1 MIPTRAAYQSSQTE
15 YTINVPGA
23 AGFVDLTL
31 GAHDGVL
38 YGEDDSGY
46 LLFVNGEEA
55 APGEVIP
62 GNAQRRHGDGNDHRD
77 GQEPRGR
84 YDLDRLQAYRQKGSQ
99 YLGKITVTPSDAT
112 LYIYEKVS
120 GIRLWPDA
128 NGKYSFSTG
137 FTYIYSATKSGYV
150 GQSGAIQ
157 LLDGKLDFGSIQKNE
172 DETETFVSGTKYDPS
187 KTISLKLDTAPKNNT
202 IQTGMAAQWADFRG
216 TAYTEGGAMTGTANT
231 NNGVT
236 SAAIP
241 FSAESGTLYWA
252 VNAGTGYGSNAVSNP
267 ILVDGTVV
275 VYTGTRI
282 LKIDKD
288 TGAILS
294 EGTMAGKSSFA
305 INNPTYAEGVI
316 LVGLS
321 DGRIQAF
328 NADTLE
334 SLWLYTDPSAVS
346 RQPDHGRK
354 RVRLHR
360 LLELGGRGSE
370 LCLPVSD

>member
-1 MIPTRAAYQSSQTE
+1 
-15 YTINVPGA
+15 
-23 AGFVDLTL
+23 
-31 GAHDGVL
+31 
-38 YGEDDSGY
+38 
-46 LLFVNGEEA
+46 
-55 APGEVIP
+55 
-62 GNAQRRHGDGNDHRD
+62 
-77 GQEPRGR
+77 
-84 YDLDRLQAYRQKGSQ
+84 
-99 YLGKITVTPSDAT
+99 
-112 LYIYEKVS
+112 
-120 GIRLWPDA
+120 
-128 NGKYSFSTG
+128 
-137 FTYIYSATKSGYV
+137 
-150 GQSGAIQ
+150 
-157 LLDGKLDFGSIQKNE
+157 
-172 DETETFVSGTKYDPS
+172 
-187 KTISLKLDTAPKNNT
+187 
-202 IQTGMAAQWADFRG
+202 
-216 TAYTEGGAMTGTANT
+216 MTGTANT

-252 VNAGTGYGSNAVSNP
+252 VNAGTGYSSNAVSNP
-267 ILVDGTVV
+267 ILVDGNVV

-334 SLWLYTDPSAVS
+334 SLWLYTDPLGG
-346 RQPDHGRK
+346 QPDSPIK